1 MPEFFSAP
9 VFVLWGAPTTWLEVL
24 AAALALAMVGCNMR
38 EIHWGWPLAI
48 VSSLLYVFVFAEAR
62 IYGDASLQVFFAIV
76 ALWGWF
82 QWLRGHRADGSA
94 LQVSRLTLRGALWAL
109 AACAVAW
116 PLVALFLIRFTNSDV
131 PWFDGF
137 ATGLSLV
144 GQYLLGRKFIEN
156 WVVWLAVNA
165 VSVGL
170 FVHKG
175 LWLTVVLYAVFAL
188 LSVAGYLAWRQ
199 RLRPVAPSAE
209 PALSKA

>member
-9 VFVLWGAPTTWLEVL
+9 AFALWGTPTTWLEVV
-24 AAALALAMVGCNMR
+24 AAVLALAMVGCNMR

-48 VSSLLYVFVFAEAR
+48 VSSLLYVGVFAQAR

-94 LQVSRLTLRGALWAL
+94 LHVSRLSTRGVLLALL
-109 AACAVAW
+109 ACAVAW
-116 PLVALFLIRFTNSDV
+116 PAVALFLILFTDTDV

-144 GQYLLGRKFIEN
+144 GQFLLARKFIEN
-156 WVVWLAVNA
+156 WGVWLAVNV

-175 LWLTVVLYAVFAL
+175 LWLTVGLYGLFAL
-188 LSVAGYLAWRQ
+188 LSIAGYMAWRK
-199 RLRPVAPSAE
+199 RLHVAV
-209 PALSKA
+209 